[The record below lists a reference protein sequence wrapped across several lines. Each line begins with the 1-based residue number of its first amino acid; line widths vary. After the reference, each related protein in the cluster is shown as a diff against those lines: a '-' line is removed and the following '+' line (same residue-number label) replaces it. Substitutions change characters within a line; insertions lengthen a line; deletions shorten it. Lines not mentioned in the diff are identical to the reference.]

1 MPDASLSRLEK
12 SLGYHFQTPAL
23 RDEALTHKS
32 HASGSG
38 NSLHNERLEF
48 LGDSVLSVVVAHY
61 LFQRFP
67 RWDEGRLSKL
77 KSLLVS
83 RSSLAEWAR
92 KLDLGTYLRLSP
104 GESSSGGR
112 ERESLLAN
120 VFEAVLGAMFLEKGL
135 EPVEKLVRKYLDP
148 KKRFVETDHKSKL
161 QEMVQSRYQTLPAY
175 TVLGAIGPDHD
186 KTFETEVRLKK
197 KRVGIGSGK
206 SKKEAEQAA
215 AKDALQNLKI
225 QT

>member
-225 QT
+225 HT